1 MLLYTMNMGP
11 VYKIR
16 AMTANAL
23 EDAVTKLTI
32 TSVPTAAW
40 DYSKLQTI

>member
-1 MLLYTMNMGP
+1 MLLYTINMGP

-16 AMTANAL
+16 AITANAL

-32 TSVPTAAW
+32 TSGGMGLQQITNNL
-40 DYSKLQTI
+40 SK